1 MNKLVSEREVL
12 SLMEVVFGVELVEA
26 SQAKKSEI
34 MTWDS
39 ISHLELIF
47 ALEEKFDVRISE
59 KEIAEIKDLGDILA
73 LLTSRS
79 NV

>member
-1 MNKLVSEREVL
+1 
-12 SLMEVVFGVELVEA
+12 
-26 SQAKKSEI
+26 